1 MCTSR
6 YCTNTLYASLQF
18 TDLYTW
24 VSYLIQDQPE
34 LMKCTKCFCWGR
46 KKKKQLK
53 MIFSVVILIWVLA
66 LDKNSR
72 PPKTRRTV
80 RTNLL
85 AVIEQIRV
93 TSITAAHLSALIPPS
108 HFTPFH
114 LPLHKLCWQQG
125 LAARNDP
132 LSRSQLVKALPDW
145 RFDRCYHGSLT
156 TEECDKPHL
165 LACDWQSG
173 ISPLS
178 QTKHRPPPL
187 SKPCRMSQWRG
198 SNKVYTCIL
207 DQLLGRFSQRSNP
220 DMTKDWNT
228 WVAFAETNLQM
239 VKWVTMPP
247 HSSRSSRLILS

>member
-178 QTKHRPPPL
+178 QTKHRPPPFQNPAGCHSDGEATKCTPAFWISCL
-187 SKPCRMSQWRG
+187 GGSHRG
-198 SNKVYTCIL
+198 QIL
-207 DQLLGRFSQRSNP
+207 
-220 DMTKDWNT
+220 T
-228 WVAFAETNLQM
+228 WPRTETPEWPLRRQI
-239 VKWVTMPP
+239 
-247 HSSRSSRLILS
+247 SRW

>member
-178 QTKHRPPPL
+178 QTKHRPPPFKTLQDVTVTGKQQSVHLHSGSVAWEVLTEVKSWHDQGLKHL
-187 SKPCRMSQWRG
+187 SGLCGDKSPDG
-198 SNKVYTCIL
+198 KVSDDATT
-207 DQLLGRFSQRSNP
+207 QLQ
-220 DMTKDWNT
+220 
-228 WVAFAETNLQM
+228 ELQID
-239 VKWVTMPP
+239 P
-247 HSSRSSRLILS
+247 